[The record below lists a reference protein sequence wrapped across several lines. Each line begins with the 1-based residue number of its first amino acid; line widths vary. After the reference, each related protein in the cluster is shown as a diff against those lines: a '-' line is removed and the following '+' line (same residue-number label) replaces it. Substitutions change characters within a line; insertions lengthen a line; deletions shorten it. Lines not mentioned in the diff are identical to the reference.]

1 MGLGVL
7 QPKAEHVPGTVYVYD
22 DERREAELVQRDSQL
37 KRDKTGKII
46 LVPQPSDDP
55 NDPLVRKSAQ
65 RLRSMPTADAATRT
79 GRCGSAI
86 LSSVSSPLSR

>member
-7 QPKAEHVPGTVYVYD
+7 EDTVLEHVPGTVYLYD
-22 DERREAELVQRDSQL
+22 HEGRSVAQAECDANS

-55 NDPLVRKSAQ
+55 NDPLVRED
-65 RLRSMPTADAATRT
+65 LHPPD
-79 GRCGSAI
+79 
-86 LSSVSSPLSR
+86 L